1 MYPYLIFFQG
11 YNRPREYIASQGPLP
26 VTVTDMWRMVWE
38 HDVPTVVMLTNLV
51 EKMKI
56 KCSQYWPDSGTA
68 TYGDYVVT
76 LTNTI
81 TLSDFVIRCL
91 SVKNVSFLFKV
102 IVSGRWIDF
111 DISTLSPV
119 YLISLRIL
127 FSRSLSLMNI
137 SEQLCFLNYDLKF

>member
-1 MYPYLIFFQG
+1 M
-11 YNRPREYIASQGPLP
+11 
-26 VTVTDMWRMVWE
+26 
-38 HDVPTVVMLTNLV
+38 PTVVMLTNLV